1 MTLDQLLVLDTVA
14 RLGSFSAAARELNRV
29 QSAISYSI
37 KTLEEEMGLALFDR
51 GSYRPELTEAGR
63 QIQERARILL
73 EEAEHLTLLGQQL
86 AGGNEA
92 VVRFDLSPTC
102 PLEEVIPALKMVAE
116 TCPRTQLLI
125 SMEILGGESLV
136 LEDKVDL
143 SLTDMVAV
151 DDQLE
156 TLLWGKIPMLPVAAV
171 GHPLLEGEPSRTELS
186 RQTQIVIH
194 STAIAM
200 EVVSQG
206 VQQGAPTWRVRDFET
221 KRQLLLAGL
230 GWGNM
235 PDYLIRDEL
244 ASGRLKQ
251 IQTKVLAANAAN
263 LYLVRKRHK
272 AHGPVASEL
281 WDRLQGCREVLDSHQ
296 TEAGRAT
303 HHADDRRQGGG

>member
-37 KTLEEEMGLALFDR
+37 KTLEEEMGLTLFDR
-51 GSYRPELTEAGR
+51 GSYRPKLTDGGR

-73 EEAEHLTLLGQQL
+73 EEAEHLSLLGQQL
-86 AGGNEA
+86 ASGNEA

-102 PLEEVIPALKMVAE
+102 PLEEVMPALKAVAE
-116 TCPRTQLLI
+116 SFPRTQLLI
-125 SMEILGGESLV
+125 SMEIIGGESLV
-136 LEDKVDL
+136 LEDNVDL

-156 TLLWGKIPMLPVAAV
+156 TLLWGKIPMLPVAAP
-171 GHPLLEGEPSRTELS
+171 GHPLLKGASPTRSELS

-194 STAIAM
+194 STAPAM
-200 EVVSQG
+200 ETVSLG
-206 VQQGAPTWRVRDFET
+206 VLIGTPTWRVRDFET
-221 KRQLLLAGL
+221 KRKLLLAGL

-244 ASGRLKQ
+244 ESGRLKR
-251 IQTKVLAANAAN
+251 INTKVLVQKTAN
-263 LYLVRKRHK
+263 LYLVRKARK

-281 WDRLQGCREVLDSHQ
+281 WERLRRCREVIDNSL
-296 TEAGRAT
+296 
-303 HHADDRRQGGG
+303 